1 MKLQL
6 KRWLEMLQASYWIIP
21 TVMALLGVLL
31 VPAQYLIHD
40 LLPEPVLQ
48 LGYFQHLQNMSVATA
63 RGILATVASAA
74 IGTASVVFSVSIV
87 VLSLTASQFG
97 PRLLK
102 NFLQQGVAQLTLG
115 TFIATFMFSLFG
127 FTLLDSTMH
136 GVQMTY
142 LLVTVSILLGAGSFF
157 VLIFYIHHIATFIQA
172 PRVIDDV
179 SRSLMARLKLLPQIG
194 SVTQRSELS
203 RADAD
208 RHADAGQQRDLIT
221 ARSGYLQT
229 IDFDDLLQQA
239 CGHDLQLDLAVYPGQ
254 FVLINQ
260 VLATVEPAPSIDDDL
275 LGELLAAFTI
285 GSERTATQDLSFAL
299 DQLVEIAVRALSP
312 GINDPFTA
320 INCIDQLAAGMSL
333 LADREL
339 PPARLFDAQGT
350 LRINK
355 PRMDHSHVLDAAFGQ
370 IREHARRDHA
380 VSIHLSNSLLKLH
393 DLPLPDD
400 YRTAV
405 LDQLR
410 VLHQSFENSE
420 ISRLCSAHD
429 QNRIRQLL
437 DQKR

>member
-6 KRWLEMLQASYWIIP
+6 KRWLEILQASYWVIP
-21 TVMALLGVLL
+21 TIMALLGMLL

-127 FTLLDSTMH
+127 FTLLDSAMH
-136 GVQMTY
+136 GLQITY

-179 SRSLMARLKLLPQIG
+179 SRALMARLKSLPQLG
-194 SVTQRSELS
+194 TGTEHGEQSPP
-203 RADAD
+203 DD
-208 RHADAGQQRDLIT
+208 DQQTDTKQHRQLIT
-221 ARSGYLQT
+221 PRSGYIQA
-229 IDFDDLLQQA
+229 IDFDALLQQA
-239 CGHDLQLDLAVYPGQ
+239 SSHDLQLDLDVYPGQ
-254 FVLINQ
+254 FVLIKQ
-260 VLATVEPAPSIDDDL
+260 VIGKLAPARSIDDSL
-275 LGELLAAFTI
+275 LGELLASFSI
-285 GSERTATQDLSFAL
+285 GNERTATQDLSFAL
-299 DQLVEIAVRALSP
+299 DQMVEIAVRALSP

-320 INCIDQLAAGMSL
+320 INCIDQLAAGLSL

-339 PPARLFDAQGT
+339 PQARLHDNQGRM
-350 LRINK
+350 RISK
-355 PRMDHSHVLDAAFGQ
+355 PKMRYSDLLDAAFSQ
-370 IREHARRDHA
+370 IRDHA
-380 VSIHLSNSLLKLH
+380 QRDHTVSTHLIITLLKLH
-393 DLPLPDD
+393 ALPLPDD
-400 YRTAV
+400 YRQAV
-405 LDQLR
+405 ADQLQTLKDLYGPEIKHR
-410 VLHQSFENSE
+410 LQSEQDRQ
-420 ISRLCSAHD
+420 RL
-429 QNRIRQLL
+429 QQLL
-437 DQKR
+437 DEK